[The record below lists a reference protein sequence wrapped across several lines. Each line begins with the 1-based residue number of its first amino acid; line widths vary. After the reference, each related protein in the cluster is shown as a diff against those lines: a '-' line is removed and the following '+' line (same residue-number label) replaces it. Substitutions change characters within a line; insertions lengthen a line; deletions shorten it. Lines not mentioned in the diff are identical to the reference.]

1 MLGPYIAPRII
12 SAPFL
17 LNFFIKIFSSKSE
30 NSFTVVNSRLFLT
43 NMATPLLFED
53 ELKKK
58 SKSASLVFSNAAD
71 ILFDAL

>member
-1 MLGPYIAPRII
+1 
-12 SAPFL
+12 
-17 LNFFIKIFSSKSE
+17 
-30 NSFTVVNSRLFLT
+30 
-43 NMATPLLFED
+43 MATPLLFED